1 MNGDGPPPADDR
13 YPAGEGPD
21 EAVAEAAPEDGANE
35 RMTVDGLGASV
46 LKLLGDMEELT
57 EHVGELDTA
66 VAALT
71 TKAKADKD
79 APAEWALFP
88 VPEVHEHV
96 PASLQMWVEF
106 YNATYVT
113 TTQSVGEDHNRPI
126 PGCWLQHPGLAAE
139 IATLAAT
146 WRAAFVGPTADP
158 ANAQNFHD
166 RWRPGFAARLRTWAP
181 CSTERHTTNPSASPE
196 RPTRFDGRDQLG

>member
-1 MNGDGPPPADDR
+1 VNDNELPGEDARYRGGDGS
-13 YPAGEGPD
+13 D
-21 EAVAEAAPEDGANE
+21 EASATVAPQDGASE
-35 RMTVDGLGASV
+35 RTTLDGLGASV

-57 EHVGELDTA
+57 EHVGDLDTA
-66 VAALT
+66 VEALT
-71 TKAKADKD
+71 RKAKADQD

-88 VPEVHEHV
+88 VPEVHEHI
-96 PASLQMWVEF
+96 PATLQLWVEF

-113 TTQSVGEDHNRPI
+113 TSQSVGEDHNRAI

-139 IATLAAT
+139 VATLAAT

-181 CSTERHTTNPSASPE
+181 CSTERHTNNPSASPE
-196 RPTRFDGRDQLG
+196 RPTRFDA

>member
-1 MNGDGPPPADDR
+1 MNEDDTGDQYPATDGPERAAATPAEG
-13 YPAGEGPD
+13 GEQT
-21 EAVAEAAPEDGANE
+21 E
-35 RMTVDGLGASV
+35 RITVQELGASV

-66 VAALT
+66 VDALT
-71 TKAKADKD
+71 KKAKADKD
-79 APAEWALFP
+79 VPAEWALFA
-88 VPEVHEHV
+88 VPERHEH
-96 PASLQMWVEF
+96 PQATLQLWVEF

-113 TTQSVGEDHNRPI
+113 TTQSVGEDHNRAI

-139 IATLAAT
+139 VATLAAT

-181 CSTERHTTNPSASPE
+181 CSTERHTFNPNGSPE
-196 RPTRFDGRDQLG
+196 RPTRFDL

>member
-1 MNGDGPPPADDR
+1 MNDEELPAPDDQCPAADGPHEGDHPPALQ
-13 YPAGEGPD
+13 GCEQT
-21 EAVAEAAPEDGANE
+21 E
-35 RMTVDGLGASV
+35 RMTVVDLGALV

-66 VAALT
+66 VQALT

-79 APAEWALFP
+79 EPAEWALFP
-88 VPEVHEHV
+88 VPQHHDH
-96 PASLQMWVEF
+96 PTATLQLWVEF

-113 TTQSVGEDHNRPI
+113 TTQSVGEDHNRAI

-139 IATLAAT
+139 VATLAAT

-181 CSTERHTTNPSASPE
+181 CSTERHTLNPSSSPD
-196 RPTRFDGRDQLG
+196 RPTRFDR

>member
-1 MNGDGPPPADDR
+1 VNDDELPAPDDQYPAADVPDEGDQPPALQ
-13 YPAGEGPD
+13 GGQQT
-21 EAVAEAAPEDGANE
+21 E
-35 RMTVDGLGASV
+35 RMTVEQLGASV

-66 VAALT
+66 VQALT
-71 TKAKADKD
+71 TKTKADKD
-79 APAEWALFP
+79 APAEWALYP
-88 VPEVHEHV
+88 LPQQHEH
-96 PASLQMWVEF
+96 PTATIQLWVEF

-113 TTQSVGEDHNRPI
+113 TTQSVGDDHNRAI

-139 IATLAAT
+139 VATLAAT

-166 RWRPGFAARLRTWAP
+166 RWRPGVAARLRTWAP
-181 CSTERHTTNPSASPE
+181 CSTERHTPNPSASPD
-196 RPTRFDGRDQLG
+196 RPTRFHR